1 MFARHTGE
9 IRADQPQRVMQ
20 IPSPPAN
27 ESQRLEA
34 LLATKLLDS
43 GPETAFDA
51 VTRCAALITE
61 APIAL
66 ISLVD
71 DHRQWFKSRIGL
83 EICETP
89 RDYAFCAHA
98 LHRNEPLIVPDTH
111 EDARFCGNPYVVD
124 APFFRAYA
132 GVPLADAQGHIFGTL
147 CALDLVPRAWSAK
160 HIAELA
166 ALAQVV
172 ITLIEQSAASRNN
185 QELAGQVEALTLEAL
200 ANQAFLEEVSE
211 IAQVGGW
218 SFDLG
223 TQTTFWSTQALRLH
237 DLDESFQPTLENAYD
252 HFNDGDRGRV
262 MAALQA
268 CAREGK
274 GADLETQIV
283 TALGIRKWVRMT
295 AKAITRKD
303 RIERVIGSIQDIS
316 DRIRTQEE
324 LRGLASAA
332 QAANRAKDEFL
343 ANMSHEIRTPLN
355 GVIGLAG
362 ALARTDLAASQR
374 EMVHLIQSS
383 GVTLDRLLSDLLD
396 IARIESGKFQL
407 RPAPF
412 DLRETIDSAVQLM
425 RARAAE
431 KNLELTL
438 AYGQCALGS
447 FLGDGVRIRQILS
460 NLTSNAIKFTERGWV
475 RIQIE
480 LEDGD
485 SPGAAPQLVIA
496 VSDSGMGFD
505 ESFAQRLFGRFE
517 QADASVTRS
526 FGGSGLGLAICLALA
541 KAMGGEISATSQPGI
556 GSVFRARLPLEY
568 TEARL
573 APAQAPHADQ
583 WTLAAPSTSAP
594 RLRILLVEDH
604 PINQQVACL
613 ILKPHD
619 VSITIANHGQEALN
633 ILETEQFDIVLMD
646 MQMPIMDGLSATRA
660 IREREAKQGLA
671 RLPIA
676 MLSANAMR
684 EHVDQSLAAGA
695 DGHISKPVTTTSLF
709 AGINQVLAQNG
720 CPLLIGRAA

>member
-1 MFARHTGE
+1 MLT
-9 IRADQPQRVMQ
+9 PQL
-20 IPSPPAN
+20 PAN
-27 ESQRLEA
+27 ECQRLEA
-34 LLATKLLDS
+34 LLATRLLDS

-51 VTRCAALITE
+51 VTRCAAMITE

-66 ISLVD
+66 ITLVD
-71 DHRQWFKSRIGL
+71 QHRQWFKSRVGL
-83 EICETP
+83 DLYETP
-89 RDYAFCAHA
+89 RDHAFCAHA
-98 LHRNEPLIVPDTH
+98 LQSIEPLIVADAA
-111 EDARFCGNPYVVD
+111 EDARFCANPYVLGT
-124 APFFRAYA
+124 PFIRAYA
-132 GVPLADAQGHIFGTL
+132 GLPLADSQGHVLGTL
-147 CALDLVPRAWSAK
+147 CAIDTAPRAWSAK
-160 HIAELA
+160 HIAELT
-166 ALAQVV
+166 ALAQIV
-172 ITLIEQSAASRNN
+172 ITLIEQRIVAHNH
-185 QELAGQVEALTLEAL
+185 QELASQVEALTIEAL

-218 SFDLG
+218 SYDVG
-223 TQTTFWSTQALRLH
+223 TQTTLWSAQALRLH
-237 DLDESFQPTLENAYD
+237 DRDDSFHPTLETAYD
-252 HFNDGDRGRV
+252 HFNDGDRERV
-262 MAALQA
+262 KAALRA
-268 CAREGK
+268 CAHEGK
-274 GADLETQIV
+274 GVDLETQIV
-283 TALGIRKWVRMT
+283 SALGIRKWVRMT
-295 AKAITRKD
+295 AKAIIRKD

-438 AYGQCALGS
+438 AYGQCAQGS

-526 FGGSGLGLAICLALA
+526 FGGSGLGLAICMALA
-541 KAMGGEISATSQPGI
+541 KAMGGEISAISQPGI

-568 TEARL
+568 TETRL
-573 APAQAPHADQ
+573 APVPPPSSDQ
-583 WTLAAPSTSAP
+583 WTLAAPSGYAP

-619 VSITIANHGQEALN
+619 VAITIANHGQEALN

-646 MQMPIMDGLSATRA
+646 MQMPVMDGLSATRA
-660 IREREAKQGLA
+660 IREREARLGLP
-671 RLPIA
+671 RMPIA

-684 EHVDQSLAAGA
+684 EHVERSLAAGA
-695 DGHISKPVTTTSLF
+695 DGHISKPVTTASLF
-709 AGINQVLAQNG
+709 TGINHALALNG
-720 CPLLIGRAA
+720 SAISIGNAA